1 MNLEQAK
8 LMSLAELKNVAEQI
22 DADVKG
28 IKAKDK
34 ILDVIIDKCDELGIN
49 IPEPTVFEEPIGTP
63 LGSEVKAEK
72 EMRIQDYPRRKVI
85 VEARDPE
92 VREQPFGINAYSA
105 LVVMGEQVMLPEPVI
120 SFIKSLTDVKH
131 DVDKDGNSVHREVKR
146 FMVSYED

>member
-8 LMSLAELKNVAEQI
+8 LMSLAEMKNVAGQI
-22 DADVKG
+22 DADISG
-28 IKAKDK
+28 LKAKDK
-34 ILDVIIDKCDELGIN
+34 ILDVIIDKCDELSIN
-49 IPEPTVFEEPIGTP
+49 IPEPIIAEEPIGTP
-63 LGSEVKAEK
+63 LGSEVTVQK

-92 VREQPFGINAYSA
+92 VREQPFGINTYSA
-105 LVVMGEQVMLPEPVI
+105 LVVMGEPVMLPEPVI
-120 SFIKSLTDVKH
+120 LFIKSLTDVKH